1 MWGCFEGIRRALGGC
16 RDGVWRALAGAEGW
30 G

>member
-16 RDGVWRALAGAEGW
+16 RDGVRRALAGAEGW